1 MLLLESPFF
10 PVTINHR
17 SLSTVS
23 SMKDFCKTNMIWLV
37 SLTVSTLDL
46 LLEGYDLFFQC
57 PPSLRESFSPAGD
70 PHKAL

>member
-1 MLLLESPFF
+1 
-10 PVTINHR
+10 
-17 SLSTVS
+17 
-23 SMKDFCKTNMIWLV
+23 MKDFCKTNMIWLV
-37 SLTVSTLDL
+37 SLTVSTLDF